1 MRKYLFCLFITIS
14 VLLTTGCDQAPST
27 TPLIIPPSTTEP
39 PATTAPETPAET
51 TPQTPANT
59 TPENPV
65 VTTPITTPVT
75 PQQQYV
81 WLCVREELLQNYD
94 MGNSH
99 FESEGIST
107 ITYDYYR
114 SKTDYKKRKQT
125 NSNGTI
131 TQNGTS
137 SNITSESTEIT
148 TANGNNAETI
158 KNARVNQNGSIREE
172 NYTISNSFVPETNG
186 LIILSRESSFSTYPS
201 FTWTLDNVE
210 NDESGSTYKIIS
222 SDTSYALY
230 KINNGKMV
238 YAKNYSTSNGE
249 PQLITE
255 ITYSDPS
262 DSLLQEI
269 GIQNYVCT
277 GQLPF
282 EYTYTVSSSTEDEAI
297 IVEHYNGGVYKTYKY
312 KKMQYPF
319 EN

>member
-51 TPQTPANT
+51 NPQTPANT

-114 SKTDYKKRKQT
+114 SKTDYKKRK
-125 NSNGTI
+125 
-131 TQNGTS
+131 
-137 SNITSESTEIT
+137 
-148 TANGNNAETI
+148 
-158 KNARVNQNGSIREE
+158 
-172 NYTISNSFVPETNG
+172 
-186 LIILSRESSFSTYPS
+186 L
-201 FTWTLDNVE
+201 
-210 NDESGSTYKIIS
+210 
-222 SDTSYALY
+222 
-230 KINNGKMV
+230 
-238 YAKNYSTSNGE
+238 
-249 PQLITE
+249 
-255 ITYSDPS
+255 
-262 DSLLQEI
+262 
-269 GIQNYVCT
+269 
-277 GQLPF
+277 
-282 EYTYTVSSSTEDEAI
+282 
-297 IVEHYNGGVYKTYKY
+297 
-312 KKMQYPF
+312 
-319 EN
+319 